1 MFWGVSVFWCVKF
14 YFLCLFFVDVIKND
28 MCFLFIMIIVM
39 VLVIMVFIFVCECL
53 CGFFNILDEVF
64 KEKIDEF
71 KRILIVDV
79 KMML

>member
-1 MFWGVSVFWCVKF
+1 M
-14 YFLCLFFVDVIKND
+14 CLFFVDVIKDD
-28 MCFLFIMIIVM
+28 MCFLFIMIIVV